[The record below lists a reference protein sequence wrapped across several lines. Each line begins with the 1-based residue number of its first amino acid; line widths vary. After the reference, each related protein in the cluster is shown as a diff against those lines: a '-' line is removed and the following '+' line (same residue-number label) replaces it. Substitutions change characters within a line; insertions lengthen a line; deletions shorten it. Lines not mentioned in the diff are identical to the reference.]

1 MTVHSLKGMRLS
13 IASLLVVLLVALRGI
28 AVAQVEASTGTPD
41 PPPAQTLCILD
52 FNRLGDDASVD
63 WLQRGLA
70 DMMISTMNRL
80 SPYQV
85 VEREHLRDILREH
98 GLAASGLV
106 DMDTAIRQARLAKA
120 QLLLLG
126 SFARQQDRVTIQVRV
141 IRIADQQMLAQ
152 AIWNDRHTNV
162 LAAPRALS
170 EDLLARLGK
179 PVDPAQFGGI
189 EKEIPRTI
197 DVAKAYYTGMG
208 AFDDGHYPA
217 ALAHFLDAARHA
229 GDFIKVYPA
238 VLEMYSL
245 LGQSEHA
252 VLFARKLAQSYEETG
267 DVPSALE
274 YYFAAARQCLDPLNK
289 QRSAIQLLEKL
300 LRLVKRHE
308 QKTGEIAGTK
318 QFILA
323 RIDELHETGKYE
335 SFGKILADRSIRYR
349 MWPGDIETELQRR
362 AEEQARGGTSLFQ
375 DGQWV
380 KRPVPKPSV
389 LMWKVRAQHTLA
401 RAYARL
407 GGIERALDQYGALLA
422 EVDFLTRH
430 PLSDGRL
437 RDPIRT
443 EAHFMVLHHY
453 TKTGRLIRDHAL
465 NAVNRLNVVKTGFV
479 FTRDFKDRSLDA
491 RARVASRYE
500 GRGYEYFD
508 FAAPSGHQ
516 IDAVTLRAKVDG
528 IAAFGFSLPH
538 AAGWPPQFSLSRR
551 FTEFK
556 FSTRGSYE
564 RRVALPPGTE
574 FFSIGTSWGPG
585 LFENTLAEVLHHQRF
600 GPKDG
605 PDIVWWQVSFA
616 VSPKGGVTAKPDSG
630 VATPLGAPMQKLI
643 DRYAAGWES
652 TFLVR
657 QPQAV
662 VYAGNPSLDVYA
674 EDWLVY
680 AMDGDIRIFHR
691 RDPQLTIDLPIT
703 INTREPEFDPS
714 LVRTHD
720 GRYALLWARG
730 TSKRNARRFV
740 AFSADLLRWETPQRM
755 VFEEPP
761 GNIGYTYAQAEPP
774 ERTTN
779 VVAIRQGYAMLLA
792 QGFMRY
798 SADLRHWGPPQK
810 VIPQDLYRNRLVKTR
825 DGTLW
830 AVYENSSD
838 ERQPYTPDDWLH
850 GYFVVDGKQYR
861 HVTELRVSRSVD
873 GVQWQA
879 AGTLVVP
886 GQPSGLW
893 AFPVSERQIGIAV
906 AFNNLFAKWLTAS
919 PSRDLRPIGSELQV
933 MHHAE
938 EAECFVRD
946 ASLICIRP
954 VFDFERQK
962 PMLLATSSRA
972 LYQRFTE

>member
-1 MTVHSLKGMRLS
+1 MTVHSLRGMARS
-13 IASLLVVLLVALRGI
+13 IASLLVLLTVAWQGM
-28 AVAQVEASTGTPD
+28 AVAQ
-41 PPPAQTLCILD
+41 PPPPQTLSILD

-70 DMMISTMNRL
+70 DMMITTMNRIG
-80 SPYQV
+80 PYQV
-85 VEREHLRDILREH
+85 IERQHLRDILREH

-106 DMDTAIRQARLAKA
+106 DMDTALRQARLAKA
-120 QLLLLG
+120 ELLLLG
-126 SFARQQDRVTIQVRV
+126 SFARQQDRLTVQVRLM
-141 IRIADQQMLAQ
+141 RIADQQILAQ
-152 AIWNDRHTNV
+152 AIWTDQHVNV
-162 LAAPRALS
+162 LAAPQALS
-170 EDLLARLGK
+170 KELLARLGQ
-179 PVDPAQFGGI
+179 PVDPAQLGGI

-197 DVAKAYYTGMG
+197 DVAKSYYTGMG
-208 AFDDGHYPA
+208 AFDDGHYPE
-217 ALAHFLDAARHA
+217 ALAHYLDAARQA
-229 GDFIKVYPA
+229 GDFVKVYPA
-238 VLEMYSL
+238 VLEMYTL

-252 VLFARKLAQSYEETG
+252 VLFAQKLARSYEEAG

-274 YYFAAARQCLDPLNK
+274 YYFAAAQQSLDPLNNTP
-289 QRSAIQLLEKL
+289 SAIHLLQKL
-300 LRLVKRHE
+300 LRLVKQHE
-308 QKTGEIAGTK
+308 EKTGEIAGTK
-318 QFILA
+318 QSILA
-323 RIDELHETGKYE
+323 KIHELHETGKYE
-335 SFGKILADRSIRYR
+335 SFEKILADRSIRYR
-349 MWPGDIETELQRR
+349 IWPGDIETELQRR
-362 AEEQARGGTSLFQ
+362 AEEHARGGTSVLH

-389 LMWKVRAQHTLA
+389 LMWKIRAQRTLA

-407 GGIERALDQYGALLA
+407 GSIERALDQYGGLLA

-453 TKTGRLIRDHAL
+453 TKTGRLLRDHAL
-465 NAVNRLNVVKTGFV
+465 NAINRLNVVKTGLV
-479 FTRDFKDRSLDA
+479 FMRDFKDRSPDA

-508 FAAPSGHQ
+508 FAAPPDHQ
-516 IDAVTLRAKVDG
+516 IDAVTLRAKVEG

-538 AAGWPPQFSLSRR
+538 AVGWPPQFSLSKR

-564 RRVALPPGTE
+564 RTVALPRGTE

-585 LFENTLAEVLHHQRF
+585 LFENTRAEVLHHQRS

-605 PDIVWWQVSFA
+605 PDIVRWQASFA
-616 VSPKGGVTAKPDSG
+616 VSPKGGVKPDSG
-630 VATPLGAPMQKLI
+630 VATPLGAPVQKMI

-652 TFLVR
+652 TFVVR

-680 AMDGDIRIFHR
+680 SLDGDIRIFHR
-691 RDPQLTIDLPIT
+691 RDPQLTIDIPIT

-730 TSKRNARRFV
+730 TSKRHARRFV
-740 AFSADLLRWETPQRM
+740 AVSADLLRWETPQRL

-761 GNIGYTYAQAEPP
+761 GNIGYTYAQAEPL

-798 SADLRHWGPPQK
+798 SEDLRHWGPPQK
-810 VIPQDLYRNRLVKTR
+810 VLPQDLYRNRLVKTR

-838 ERQPYTPDDWLH
+838 ERQPYTPDDRLH

-879 AGTLVVP
+879 AGKLVFP

-919 PSRDLRPIGSELQV
+919 RSRDLRPIGSELQV

-946 ASLICIRP
+946 ASLICVRP
-954 VFDFERQK
+954 IFDFEQQK
-962 PMLLATSSRA
+962 PMLLAMSSRA
-972 LYQRFTE
+972 LYRRFTE

>member
-1 MTVHSLKGMRLS
+1 MALS
-13 IASLLVVLLVALRGI
+13 IASLFVLLTAWQGT
-28 AVAQVEASTGTPD
+28 AVAQSR
-41 PPPAQTLCILD
+41 PPQTLCILD

-70 DMMISTMNRL
+70 DMMIGTMNRIG
-80 SPYQV
+80 PYQV
-85 VEREHLRDILREH
+85 IERQHLRDILREH

-106 DMDTAIRQARLAKA
+106 DIDTALRQARLAKA
-120 QLLLLG
+120 ELLLLG
-126 SFARQQDRVTIQVRV
+126 SFARQRDRLSIQVRLL
-141 IRIADQQMLAQ
+141 RIADQQILAQ
-152 AIWNDRHTNV
+152 AIWTDQHVNV
-162 LAAPRALS
+162 LAAPQALS
-170 EDLLARLGK
+170 QELLARLGE
-179 PVDPAQFGGI
+179 PVDPAQLGGI
-189 EKEIPRTI
+189 EKEIPRTT
-197 DVAKAYYTGMG
+197 DVAKSYYTGMG
-208 AFDDGHYPA
+208 AFDDGHYPE
-217 ALAHFLDAARHA
+217 ALAHYLDAARQA
-229 GDFIKVYPA
+229 GDFVKVYPA
-238 VLEMYSL
+238 VLEMYTL
-245 LGQSEHA
+245 LGQSAHA
-252 VLFARKLAQSYEETG
+252 VLFAHKLARSSEEAG

-274 YYFAAARQCLDPLNK
+274 YYFAAAQQSLDPLNDTP
-289 QRSAIQLLEKL
+289 SAIHLLQKL
-300 LRLVKRHE
+300 LRLVKQHE
-308 QKTGEIAGTK
+308 EKTGEIARTK
-318 QFILA
+318 QSILA
-323 RIDELHETGKYE
+323 KIHELRETGKHE
-335 SFGKILADRSIRYR
+335 SFEKILADRSIRDR
-349 MWPGDIETELQRR
+349 IWPGDIETELRRR
-362 AEEQARGGTSLFQ
+362 ADEHARGGTSVLH

-389 LMWKVRAQHTLA
+389 LMWKVRAQRTLA

-407 GGIERALDQYGALLA
+407 GRIERALDHYGELLA
-422 EVDFLTRH
+422 EVDFLSRH

-437 RDPIRT
+437 RDPIRM

-465 NAVNRLNVVKTGFV
+465 NAVNRLNVVKTGLV
-479 FTRDFKDRSLDA
+479 FTRDFKDRRLDA

-508 FAAPSGHQ
+508 FSAPLGHQ
-516 IDAVTLRAKVDG
+516 IDAVTLRAKVEG
-528 IAAFGFSLPH
+528 IAAFAFSLPH
-538 AAGWPPQFSLSRR
+538 AAGWPPQVSLSKR
-551 FTEFK
+551 FTDFK

-564 RRVALPPGTE
+564 RTVALPPGTE

-585 LFENTLAEVLHHQRF
+585 LFENTLAEVLHHQRS

-616 VSPKGGVTAKPDSG
+616 VSPKEGVTPKPEPR

-652 TFLVR
+652 TFVVR
-657 QPQAV
+657 QPPAA
-662 VYAGNPSLDVYA
+662 VYAGHPSLDVYA

-680 AMDGDIRIFHR
+680 ALDGDIRIFHR
-691 RDPQLTIDLPIT
+691 RDPQLTIAMPIT
-703 INTREPEFDPS
+703 INTGEQEFAPS

-730 TSKRNARRFV
+730 TSQRHARRFV
-740 AFSADLLRWETPQRM
+740 AFSADLRRWETPQRM

-761 GNIGYTYAQAEPP
+761 GNIGYTYAQAEPL

-798 SADLRHWGPPQK
+798 SEDLRHWGPPQR
-810 VIPQDLYRNRLVKTR
+810 VIPQDLYRNRLVTTR

-838 ERQPYTPDDWLH
+838 ARQPYTPDDWLH
-850 GYFVVDGKQYR
+850 GSFGVDGKQYR

-879 AGTLVVP
+879 AGTLVFP

-919 PSRDLRPIGSELQV
+919 RSRDLRPIGSELQV

-938 EAECFVRD
+938 EAECFVGD

-962 PMLLATSSRA
+962 PMLLGMSSRA
-972 LYQRFTE
+972 LYRRFTE

>member
-1 MTVHSLKGMRLS
+1 MTVHSLRGMARS
-13 IASLLVVLLVALRGI
+13 IASLLVLLTVAWQGM
-28 AVAQVEASTGTPD
+28 AVAQ
-41 PPPAQTLCILD
+41 PPPPQTLSILD

-70 DMMISTMNRL
+70 DMMITTMNRIG
-80 SPYQV
+80 PYQV
-85 VEREHLRDILREH
+85 IERQHLRDILREH
-98 GLAASGLV
+98 GLTASGLV
-106 DMDTAIRQARLAKA
+106 DMDTALRQARLAKA
-120 QLLLLG
+120 ELLLLG
-126 SFARQQDRVTIQVRV
+126 SFARQQDRLTVQVRLM
-141 IRIADQQMLAQ
+141 RIADQQILAQ
-152 AIWNDRHTNV
+152 AIWTDQHVNV
-162 LAAPRALS
+162 LAAPQALS
-170 EDLLARLGK
+170 KELLARLGQ
-179 PVDPAQFGGI
+179 PVDPAQLGGI

-197 DVAKAYYTGMG
+197 DVAKSYYTGMG
-208 AFDDGHYPA
+208 AFDDGHYPE
-217 ALAHFLDAARHA
+217 ALAHYLDAARQA
-229 GDFIKVYPA
+229 GDFVKAYPA
-238 VLEMYSL
+238 VLEMYTL

-252 VLFARKLAQSYEETG
+252 VLFAQKRARSYEEAG

-274 YYFAAARQCLDPLNK
+274 YYFAAAQQSLDPLNNTP
-289 QRSAIQLLEKL
+289 SAIHLLEKL
-300 LRLVKRHE
+300 LRLVKQHE
-308 QKTGEIAGTK
+308 EKTGEIAGTK
-318 QFILA
+318 QSILA
-323 RIDELHETGKYE
+323 KIHELHETGKYE
-335 SFGKILADRSIRYR
+335 SFEKILADRSIRYR
-349 MWPGDIETELQRR
+349 IWPGDIETELQRR
-362 AEEQARGGTSLFQ
+362 AEEHARGGTSVLH

-389 LMWKVRAQHTLA
+389 LMWKVRAQRTLA

-407 GGIERALDQYGALLA
+407 GRIERALDRYGELLA
-422 EVDFLTRH
+422 EVDFLSRH

-437 RDPIRT
+437 RDPIRM
-443 EAHFMVLHHY
+443 EAHFMVLRHY

-465 NAVNRLNVVKTGFV
+465 NAINRLNVVQTGLV
-479 FTRDFKDRSLDA
+479 FTRDFKDRSPDA

-508 FAAPSGHQ
+508 FAAAPGHQ
-516 IDAVTLRAKVDG
+516 IDAVTLRAKVEG

-538 AAGWPPQFSLSRR
+538 AVGWPPQFSLSKR

-564 RRVALPPGTE
+564 RTVALPRGTE

-585 LFENTLAEVLHHQRF
+585 LFENTRAEVLHHQRF

-605 PDIVWWQVSFA
+605 PDIVWWQASFA
-616 VSPKGGVTAKPDSG
+616 VSPKGGVKPDSG
-630 VATPLGAPMQKLI
+630 VATPLGAPVQKMI

-652 TFLVR
+652 TFVVR

-680 AMDGDIRIFHR
+680 SLDGDIRIFHR
-691 RDPQLTIDLPIT
+691 RDPQLTIDIPIT

-730 TSKRNARRFV
+730 TSKRHARRFV
-740 AFSADLLRWETPQRM
+740 AVSADLLRWETPQRM

-798 SADLRHWGPPQK
+798 SEDLRHWGPPQK
-810 VIPQDLYRNRLVKTR
+810 VLPQDLYRNRLVKTR

-838 ERQPYTPDDWLH
+838 ERQPYTPDDRLH

-879 AGTLVVP
+879 AGKLVFP

-919 PSRDLRPIGSELQV
+919 RSRDLRPIGSELQV

-946 ASLICIRP
+946 ASLICVRP
-954 VFDFERQK
+954 IFDFEQQK
-962 PMLLATSSRA
+962 PMLLAMSSRA
-972 LYQRFTE
+972 LYRRFTE

>member
-1 MTVHSLKGMRLS
+1 MALS
-13 IASLLVVLLVALRGI
+13 IASLLVLLTAWQGM
-28 AVAQVEASTGTPD
+28 AVAQPR
-41 PPPAQTLCILD
+41 PPQTLCILD
-52 FNRLGDDASVD
+52 FNRLGDDASLD

-70 DMMISTMNRL
+70 DMMISTMNGIG
-80 SPYQV
+80 PYQV
-85 VEREHLRDILREH
+85 IERQHLRDILREQ

-106 DMDTAIRQARLAKA
+106 DMTTALRQARLAKA
-120 QLLLLG
+120 ELLLLG
-126 SFARQQDRVTIQVRV
+126 SFARQQDRLTVQVRLM
-141 IRIADQQMLAQ
+141 RIADQQIVAQ
-152 AIWNDRHTNV
+152 AIWTDQHVNV
-162 LAAPRALS
+162 LAAPQALS
-170 EDLLARLGK
+170 QELLARLGQ
-179 PVDPAQFGGI
+179 PIDPAKLGGI

-197 DVAKAYYTGMG
+197 DVAKSYYTGVG
-208 AFDDGHYPA
+208 AFDDGHYPE
-217 ALAHFLDAARHA
+217 ALAHYLDAARQA
-229 GDFIKVYPA
+229 GDFVKVYPA
-238 VLEMYSL
+238 VLEMYTL
-245 LGQSEHA
+245 LGQSAHA
-252 VLFARKLAQSYEETG
+252 VLFAEKLARSYEEAG

-274 YYFAAARQCLDPLNK
+274 YYFAAAQQSLDPLNNTP
-289 QRSAIQLLEKL
+289 SAIHLLQRL
-300 LRLVKRHE
+300 LRLVKQHE
-308 QKTGEIAGTK
+308 EKTGEVAGTK
-318 QFILA
+318 RSILA
-323 RIDELHETGKYE
+323 KIQELHNTGKYE
-335 SFGKILADRSIRYR
+335 SFEKILADRSIRYR
-349 MWPGDIETELQRR
+349 IWPGDIDTELRRR
-362 AEEQARGGTSLFQ
+362 AEEHARGGTSVLD

-389 LMWKVRAQHTLA
+389 LMWKVRAQQTLA

-407 GGIERALDQYGALLA
+407 GRIERALDQYGALLA

-465 NAVNRLNVVKTGFV
+465 NAVNRLNVVKTGLV

-508 FAAPSGHQ
+508 FAAPPGHQ
-516 IDAVTLRAKVDG
+516 IDAVTLRAKVEG
-528 IAAFGFSLPH
+528 IAAFGLSLPQ
-538 AAGWPPQFSLSRR
+538 AVGWPPLFSLSKR
-551 FTEFK
+551 FTNFK

-564 RRVALPPGTE
+564 RTVALPPGTE

-616 VSPKGGVTAKPDSG
+616 VSPKGGVTPKPDSG

-652 TFLVR
+652 TFVVR
-657 QPQAV
+657 QPPAV
-662 VYAGNPSLDVYA
+662 VYAGTPSLDVYA

-680 AMDGDIRIFHR
+680 ALDGDIRIFHR
-691 RDPQLTIDLPIT
+691 RDPKLTIDMPIT
-703 INTREPEFDPS
+703 INTGEPEFDPS

-720 GRYALLWARG
+720 GRYALLWGRG
-730 TSKRNARRFV
+730 TSKRHARRFV

-779 VVAIRQGYAMLLA
+779 VAAIRQGYAMLLA

-825 DGTLW
+825 DGILW

-850 GYFVVDGKQYR
+850 GYFVVDGTQYR

-879 AGTLVVP
+879 AGKVVFP

-919 PSRDLRPIGSELQV
+919 RSLDLRPIGSELPI
-933 MHHAE
+933 MHQAE

-972 LYQRFTE
+972 LYRRFTE

>member
-1 MTVHSLKGMRLS
+1 MTVHSLRGMARS
-13 IASLLVVLLVALRGI
+13 IASLLVLLTVAWQGM
-28 AVAQVEASTGTPD
+28 AVAQ
-41 PPPAQTLCILD
+41 PPPPQTLSILD

-70 DMMISTMNRL
+70 DMMITTMNRIG
-80 SPYQV
+80 PYQV
-85 VEREHLRDILREH
+85 IERQHLRDILREH

-106 DMDTAIRQARLAKA
+106 DMDTALRQARLAKA
-120 QLLLLG
+120 ELLLLG
-126 SFARQQDRVTIQVRV
+126 SFARQQDRLTVQVRLM
-141 IRIADQQMLAQ
+141 RIADQQILAQ
-152 AIWNDRHTNV
+152 AIWTDQHVNV
-162 LAAPRALS
+162 LAAPQALS
-170 EDLLARLGK
+170 KELLARLGQ
-179 PVDPAQFGGI
+179 PVDPAQLGGI

-197 DVAKAYYTGMG
+197 DVAKSYYTGMG
-208 AFDDGHYPA
+208 AFDDGHYPE
-217 ALAHFLDAARHA
+217 ALAHYLDAARQA
-229 GDFIKVYPA
+229 GDFVKVYPA
-238 VLEMYSL
+238 VLEMYTL

-252 VLFARKLAQSYEETG
+252 VLFAQKLARSYEEAG

-274 YYFAAARQCLDPLNK
+274 YYFAAAQQSLDPLNNTP
-289 QRSAIQLLEKL
+289 SAIHLLQKL
-300 LRLVKRHE
+300 LRLVKQHE
-308 QKTGEIAGTK
+308 EKTGEIAGTK
-318 QFILA
+318 QSILA
-323 RIDELHETGKYE
+323 KIHELHETGKYE
-335 SFGKILADRSIRYR
+335 SFEKILADRSIRYR
-349 MWPGDIETELQRR
+349 IWPGDIETELQRR
-362 AEEQARGGTSLFQ
+362 AEEHARGGTSVLH

-389 LMWKVRAQHTLA
+389 LMWKIRAQRTLA

-407 GGIERALDQYGALLA
+407 GSIERALDQYGGLLA

-453 TKTGRLIRDHAL
+453 TKTGRLLRDHAL
-465 NAVNRLNVVKTGFV
+465 NAINRLNVVKTGLV
-479 FTRDFKDRSLDA
+479 FMRDFKDRSPDA

-508 FAAPSGHQ
+508 FAAPPGHQ
-516 IDAVTLRAKVDG
+516 IDAVTLRAKVEG

-538 AAGWPPQFSLSRR
+538 AAGWPPQFSLSKR

-564 RRVALPPGTE
+564 RTVALPRGTE

-585 LFENTLAEVLHHQRF
+585 LFENTRAEVLHHQRS

-605 PDIVWWQVSFA
+605 PDIVRWQASFA
-616 VSPKGGVTAKPDSG
+616 VSPKGGVKPDSG
-630 VATPLGAPMQKLI
+630 VATPLGAPVQKMI

-652 TFLVR
+652 TFVVR

-680 AMDGDIRIFHR
+680 SLDGDIRIFHR
-691 RDPQLTIDLPIT
+691 RDPQLTIDIPIT

-730 TSKRNARRFV
+730 TSKRHARRFV
-740 AFSADLLRWETPQRM
+740 AVSADLLRWETPQRL

-761 GNIGYTYAQAEPP
+761 GNIGYTYAQAEPL

-798 SADLRHWGPPQK
+798 SEDLRHWGPPQK
-810 VIPQDLYRNRLVKTR
+810 VLPQDLYRNRLVKTR

-838 ERQPYTPDDWLH
+838 ERQPYTPDDRLH

-879 AGTLVVP
+879 AGKLVFP

-919 PSRDLRPIGSELQV
+919 RSRDLRPIGSELQV

-946 ASLICIRP
+946 ASLICVRP
-954 VFDFERQK
+954 IFDFEQQK
-962 PMLLATSSRA
+962 PMLLAMSSRA
-972 LYQRFTE
+972 LYRRFTE

>member
-1 MTVHSLKGMRLS
+1 MTLHSLKGMALS
-13 IASLLVVLLVALRGI
+13 LASLLVLLVAWRGI
-28 AVAQVEASTGTPD
+28 AVTQVEASTGTPE
-41 PPPAQTLCILD
+41 PPTAETLCILD

-98 GLAASGLV
+98 GLAASGLM
-106 DMDTAIRQARLAKA
+106 DMDTAFRQARLAKA
-120 QLLLLG
+120 QLLLMG
-126 SFARQQDRVTIQVRV
+126 SFARQQDRLTIQVRV
-141 IRIADQQMLAQ
+141 IRIADQQILAQ
-152 AIWNDRHTNV
+152 AVWTDRHPNV

-170 EDLLARLGK
+170 KDLLARLGQ
-179 PVDPAQFGGI
+179 PVDPAQLGGI
-189 EKEIPRTI
+189 GKAIPRTI

-208 AFDDGHYPA
+208 AFDDGRYPE
-217 ALAHFLDAARHA
+217 ALALYLDAARHA
-229 GDFIKVYPA
+229 GDFVKVYPA
-238 VLEMYSL
+238 VLEMYTL

-252 VLFARKLAQSYEETG
+252 VLFAQKLARSYEQAG

-274 YYFAAARQCLDPLNK
+274 YYFAAAQQSLDPLNNHA
-289 QRSAIQLLEKL
+289 SAIHLLEKL
-300 LRLVKRHE
+300 LRLVKQHE
-308 QKTGEIAGTK
+308 EKTGEIAGTK

-323 RIDELHETGKYE
+323 KIHELHETGKYE
-335 SFGKILADRSIRYR
+335 SFEKILADRSIRYR

-362 AEEQARGGTSLFQ
+362 VEEQARGGTSVLH

-389 LMWKVRAQHTLA
+389 LMWKVRAQRTLA

-407 GGIERALDQYGALLA
+407 GRIERALDQYQELLS

-430 PLSDGRL
+430 PLSDGML

-453 TKTGRLIRDHAL
+453 AKTGQLIREHAL
-465 NAVNRLNVVKTGFV
+465 SSINRLNVVKNRLV
-479 FTRDFKDRSLDA
+479 FTRDFRDRNLDP

-500 GRGYEYFD
+500 DRGYEYFD
-508 FAAPSGHQ
+508 FAAPPGHQ
-516 IDAVTLRAKVDG
+516 IDAVTLRAKVEG

-538 AAGWPPQFSLSRR
+538 AAGWPPQFSLSKRL
-551 FTEFK
+551 TEFK

-564 RRVALPPGTE
+564 RTAALPRGTE

-605 PDIVWWQVSFA
+605 PDIVSWQVSFV
-616 VSPKGGVTAKPDSG
+616 VSPKQGVTAKKDSG

-643 DRYAAGWES
+643 ARYAAGWES
-652 TFLVR
+652 AFVVR
-657 QPQAV
+657 QPQTV
-662 VYAGNPSLDVYA
+662 LYAGNPSLDVYA

-680 AMDGDIRIFHR
+680 AMDGNIQIFHR
-691 RDPQLTIDLPIT
+691 RDPQLTIDIPIT
-703 INTREPEFDPS
+703 INTREPECDPS

-740 AFSADLLRWETPQRM
+740 SFSADLLRWETPQRM

-761 GNIGYTYAQAEPP
+761 GNIGYTYAQVEPA

-779 VVAIRQGYAMLLA
+779 VVPIRRGYAMLLA
-792 QGFMRY
+792 QGFVRY
-798 SADLRHWGPPQK
+798 SEDLRHWGPPQK

-838 ERQPYTPDDWLH
+838 ELQPYTPDDRLH

-861 HVTELRVSRSVD
+861 HITELRVSRSVD
-873 GVQWQA
+873 GVEWQA
-879 AGTLVVP
+879 AGKVVFP

-893 AFPVSERQIGIAV
+893 AFPVSEREIGIAV

-919 PSRDLRPIGSELQV
+919 RSRDLRPISSELQV

-946 ASLICIRP
+946 SSLICIRP
-954 VFDFERQK
+954 VFDFEQQK
-962 PMLLATSSRA
+962 PMLLATISRA